1 MKVKWLGL
9 GALLLVGGG
18 FTAWNVYVESRPVPP
33 DVSCVA
39 ATVRHE
45 ARDKKE
51 ATKKLVAYTLVQAA
65 REERLPVCQFAR
77 EQRVTQRRGNAH
89 HQALDVRM
97 PALRSW
103 WQVWA
108 HSALKPELEKEW
120 REALRI
126 ASEVLN
132 NAWTPPEEK
141 LRSAIR
147 FRSAALMSGP
157 NAAAFMEVP
166 FLKDRQ
172 EFVQIMAVE
181 GLDFYRKK

>member
-1 MKVKWLGL
+1 MKIKWLGL

-51 ATKKLVAYTLVQAA
+51 ATKKLVAYTLIQAA

-120 REALRI
+120 RDALRV
-126 ASEVLN
+126 AREVLDDGW
-132 NAWTPPEEK
+132 APEEK

-147 FRSAALMSGP
+147 FRSAALMSVP
-157 NAAAFMEVP
+157 NAQAFIEVP
-166 FLKDRQ
+166 LLPDRR
-172 EFVQIMAVE
+172 EFVHIGAME

>member
-1 MKVKWLGL
+1 MKWLGF
-9 GALLLVGGG
+9 GALLLAGGG

-51 ATKKLVAYTLVQAA
+51 STKKLVAYTLIQAA
-65 REERLPVCQFAR
+65 REERMSVCKYAR

-97 PALRSW
+97 PSLRSW
-103 WQVWA
+103 WQVWPHA
-108 HSALKPELEKEW
+108 ALKPELEKEW
-120 REALRI
+120 RDALRV
-126 ASEVLN
+126 AREVLDN
-132 NAWTPPEEK
+132 IWVPEEK
-141 LRSAIR
+141 LQGALR

-157 NAAAFMEVP
+157 NAAAFMELP
-166 FLKDRQ
+166 FLKNQQ
-172 EFVQIMAVE
+172 EFVHIATIE
-181 GLDFYRKK
+181 NLDFYRKK